1 MNVHTCTFAPAAS
14 RHRPSGPQTVHSQS
28 TRNNKIRESR
38 ANYVYKGQGGQCSQ
52 HIVCLILGVTD
63 GVQVVRLFEIGTGGG
78 AEQHRRLAW
87 FQWFKSL
94 DKRLTSYDWYV
105 TLEHINHLTSGLC
118 FLEQIRPFFAEYF
131 VTFVRGWGFGGHGRI
146 DCWLVIS
153 EIALLFLSDSARKT
167 HN

>member
-1 MNVHTCTFAPAAS
+1 MEFEWY
-14 RHRPSGPQTVHSQS
+14 G
-28 TRNNKIRESR
+28 
-38 ANYVYKGQGGQCSQ
+38 CSS
-52 HIVCLILGVTD
+52 
-63 GVQVVRLFEIGTGGG
+63 GGG

-131 VTFVRGWGFGGHGRI
+131 VTFVRGEGIWGSWP
-146 DCWLVIS
+146 D
-153 EIALLFLSDSARKT
+153 
-167 HN
+167 